1 MGRRFEMALW
11 TMIRC
16 ERCGFSGCAAPIGEC
31 CPRCNHPLEDLTPK
45 RPEPATEPAETSET

>member
-1 MGRRFEMALW
+1 MALW

-16 ERCGFSGCAAPIGEC
+16 ERCGFSGCAAPIGDH

-45 RPEPATEPAETSET
+45 RPEPATEPADDPQS